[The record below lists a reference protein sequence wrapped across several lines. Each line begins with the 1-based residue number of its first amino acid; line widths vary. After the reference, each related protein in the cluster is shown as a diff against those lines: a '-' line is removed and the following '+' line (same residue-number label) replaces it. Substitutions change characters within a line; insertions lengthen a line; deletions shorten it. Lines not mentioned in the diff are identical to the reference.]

1 MNADAVLSSDGLE
14 ELDTHFDLGGGV
26 EKDPSALHFGQVSP
40 EDFFHTEEAQSDSG
54 YPEDSRVSRDPTRPY
69 DFFLGEGNQ
78 KEYSDEP
85 SYADQYTR
93 YPETVR
99 KVGPLMEVFD
109 LASPDSV
116 LELNKLM
123 AGAQS
128 HHAPRSMV
136 LIMDK
141 QWSEKTANWKIL
153 AQVYK
158 FKYLKIVEKN

>member
-1 MNADAVLSSDGLE
+1 MNAVSTPEELE
-14 ELDTHFDLGGGV
+14 EIDTYFDLGGGV
-26 EKDPSALHFGQVSP
+26 AKDPSALHFGQVVPEELLSQEEPSP
-40 EDFFHTEEAQSDSG
+40 EYEYT
-54 YPEDSRVSRDPTRPY
+54 PESKASRDPARPY

-78 KEYSDEP
+78 KEYSDDP

-136 LIMDK
+136 LILDK